1 MTADSQE
8 YRGSD
13 YFRFFNFSPL
23 MIHQSHLIT
32 LLFGT
37 ILAFS
42 ASEDR
47 FQQFMNA
54 KIDKDGLLADEATFR
69 KQMNLDELERTAEGQ
84 KESEKLWR
92 KRFSG
97 GGVLTCASPA
107 IADGKLYIRLK
118 NGLACYNLA
127 RQ

>member
-1 MTADSQE
+1 
-8 YRGSD
+8 
-13 YFRFFNFSPL
+13 
-23 MIHQSHLIT
+23 
-32 LLFGT
+32 
-37 ILAFS
+37 
-42 ASEDR
+42 
-47 FQQFMNA
+47 MNA
-54 KIDKDGLLADEATFR
+54 KIDKNGLLADEATFR